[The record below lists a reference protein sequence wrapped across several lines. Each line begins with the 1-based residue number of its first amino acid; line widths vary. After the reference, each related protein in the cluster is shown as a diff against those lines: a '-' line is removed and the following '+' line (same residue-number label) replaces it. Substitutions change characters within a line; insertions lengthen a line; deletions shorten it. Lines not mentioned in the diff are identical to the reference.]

1 MRDNHNGM
9 PELVDA
15 FENNGQYFG
24 VIAAVEDDKERRF
37 RFGLSLQGYR
47 SLRRV
52 LQDRPFDLMP
62 GLNYRYFYSR
72 SQKCAPEEKYK
83 MTVRIELDR
92 DAKQK
97 DFDIPKDLH
106 ANLLWFQRL
115 DSLAS
120 GEHLEIATK

>member
-15 FENNGQYFG
+15 FEIGGQYFG
-24 VIAAVEDDKERRF
+24 VIAAVESDKERRF
-37 RFGLSLQGYR
+37 QFGLSLQGYR
-47 SLRRV
+47 ALKRV

-62 GLNYRYFYSR
+62 GLKYRYFYSG
-72 SQKCAPEEKYK
+72 SQKSAPDEKYK

-92 DAKQK
+92 DAKKK

-115 DSLAS
+115 DSLADA
-120 GEHLEIATK
+120 EHLELT